1 MTDTK
6 AYKIIKRELS
16 NLKNVE
22 LVKNGNTINI
32 KKKGKYVVKNYD
44 LKFVSQIPTNIDS
57 INIIITKI

>member
-32 KKKGKYVVKNYD
+32 KKKGKDVVKNYE
-44 LKFVSQIPTNIDS
+44 
-57 INIIITKI
+57 

>member
-16 NLKNVE
+16 NFKNVE
-22 LVKNGNTINI
+22 LTKIGNTINI

-44 LKFVSQIPTNIDS
+44 LKFISQIPSNIDS
-57 INIIITKI
+57 IISFVRGF

>member
-22 LVKNGNTINI
+22 LVKNGNPINI

-57 INIIITKI
+57 IISFVEGF

>member
-6 AYKIIKRELS
+6 AYKIIKRELN

-22 LVKNGNTINI
+22 LIKNGNTINI

-57 INIIITKI
+57 IISFVKGF

>member
-6 AYKIIKRELS
+6 AYKIIKKELS
-16 NLKNVE
+16 NLKNIE
-22 LVKNGNTINI
+22 LVKNGNKINI

-57 INIIITKI
+57 IISFVKGF

>member
-16 NLKNVE
+16 NLKNFE
-22 LVKNGNTINI
+22 FVKNWNTINI

-57 INIIITKI
+57 IISFVEGF

>member
-1 MTDTK
+1 MTNTK

-57 INIIITKI
+57 IISFVEGF